1 MSATPK
7 YAGKIQ
13 MCCLDTPFFPI
24 TCLIFQANKRG
35 NNVNLHS
42 QLLSIDLIEVKLV
55 LLIYSDVLAS
65 FMPAQIWDSPVSLL
79 VIGHPSEIFN
89 GDCTESDL
97 ALNLFLRLFK
107 SAVQMLRKTGKK
119 KITST
124 SKQERHSWHK
134 NTLSSYIIIVTR
146 VKEKSVVF

>member
-1 MSATPK
+1 M
-7 YAGKIQ
+7 
-13 MCCLDTPFFPI
+13 
-24 TCLIFQANKRG
+24 R
-35 NNVNLHS
+35 
-42 QLLSIDLIEVKLV
+42 LS
-55 LLIYSDVLAS
+55 S
-65 FMPAQIWDSPVSLL
+65 VSLL

-97 ALNLFLRLFK
+97 ALNLLLRLFK
-107 SAVQMLRKTGKK
+107 PAVQMLRKTGK

-146 VKEKSVVF
+146 VKAKISCILTEDMNANG